1 MLASSTCNI
10 FTVLNSGVDF
20 AMLSL
25 WQLHLLYFT
34 LTLYYFPLAH
44 YLEVFCFLFHSFP
57 LLSLHLLLGLSLL
70 EDDIEKVEPL
80 K

>member
-1 MLASSTCNI
+1 MLASSTYNT
-10 FTVLNSGVDF
+10 FTVLNSSVDF

-34 LTLYYFPLAH
+34 LTLYYFSLAH
-44 YLEVFCFLFHSFP
+44 YLEVFYFLFHSFL